1 MKLLYKL
8 DVLLARKHLR
18 YTVGW
23 HLIRGLLVYVE
34 AILLDL
40 LADLILIDVDV
51 FKLSAKLVLFLCD
64 YAYSLLIVT
73 PNHRRLVELQRQAF
87 EQAAPLLH
95 L

>member
-1 MKLLYKL
+1 MLLL
-8 DVLLARKHLR
+8 RKDLRHAISGHL
-18 YTVGW
+18 VC
-23 HLIRGLLVYVE
+23 GLPLYVK

-40 LADLILIDVDV
+40 LADPVLIDVDV